1 MFDVG
6 FTEIMLI
13 GVVALV
19 VIGPER
25 LPDVARTVGA
35 HIGKVQ
41 RFVTGVKRDFKKE
54 LEAGELKKLI
64 GDQKDQIDELRKI
77 VDTTR
82 QDFSKSASEITGDA
96 KERFAEIQAAA
107 GHGSQETPV
116 DATAADTKWSSSD
129 AAVTD
134 ASAVEGRATGGPAID
149 ETVIDNTR
157 ADGPPKRAA
166 GADDGS

>member
-25 LPDVARTVGA
+25 LPDVARTVGGY
-35 HIGKVQ
+35 IGKMQ

-64 GDQKDQIDELRKI
+64 GDQKDQIDELRKM

-82 QDFSKSASEITGDA
+82 KDFEKSATEVTGDA
-96 KERFAEIQAAA
+96 KQRFAEIQAAA
-107 GHGSQETPV
+107 GHGAKETPV
-116 DATAADTKWSSSD
+116 DATAADNKWTSDKQSDTSEASGPGSDSRSSD
-129 AAVTD
+129 QANRDSVSSD
-134 ASAVEGRATGGPAID
+134 GAT
-149 ETVIDNTR
+149 
-157 ADGPPKRAA
+157 KRVA
-166 GADDGS
+166 GADDGN